1 MQKIVSQT
9 GVLSDNE
16 IRAMIGYEAVNGGD
30 VIYKPANQVPVGQDI
45 NTANNRDEPMAKSE
59 FIKIMKTQQ
68 QQDGGRFYSDEYIQ
82 LKAKEYYGN

>member
-1 MQKIVSQT
+1 M
-9 GVLSDNE
+9 GVLTDNE

-68 QQDGGRFYSDEYIQ
+68 KQDGGRFYSDEYIQ